1 MTIVH
6 FHEHDTDPKVYC
18 ASCLAKLG
26 FVPFHVMSGDPST
39 LCCAC
44 GQADEPGP
52 RRPDCDLL
60 TYTTALR
67 LIIQLSRE
75 HQYHAYHVLMRFNLA
90 DPRQQR
96 HAKLVI
102 EDALT
107 DETCGFNLLELADL
121 QALIA

>member
-6 FHEHDTDPKVYC
+6 FYEQDPNPQVLC
-18 ASCLAKLG
+18 AACLPKLG
-26 FVPFHVMSGDPST
+26 FVPFHVMPADPSN
-39 LCCAC
+39 LCSSC

-52 RRPDCDLL
+52 RRPDCDVL

-75 HQYHAYHVLMRFNLA
+75 HQYHAYHVLLHFNLA
-90 DPRQQR
+90 DPRQAR

-102 EDALT
+102 ADALT
-107 DETCGFNLLELADL
+107 DHTCGFNLLELADL
-121 QALIA
+121 MALAA